1 MVCARWNCQPRHCW
15 PPEWPTPLRQS
26 RALLL
31 LRLHPRPHGRGH
43 LFRDLFGSAG
53 DEDEHRR
60 PPSFLLEGR
69 SAPWPPSLTLLH
81 SSLSASRCGDLA
93 LTPPDLFGQV
103 FLHQEGLAFI
113 TSLIFRA
120 CEIVDLGTL
129 PVARW
134 LAGW

>member
-1 MVCARWNCQPRHCW
+1 MCARWNCQPRNCW
-15 PPEWPTPLRQS
+15 PPEWPTPLPPSTVPYCFLDCTPDRTGAAIYFGTS
-26 RALLL
+26 
-31 LRLHPRPHGRGH
+31 
-43 LFRDLFGSAG
+43 FGSAG
-53 DEDEHRR
+53 DDDGRRR

-113 TSLIFRA
+113 TILIFRA
-120 CEIVDLGTL
+120 REIVDLGTL
-129 PVARW
+129 PVACWPARW
-134 LAGW
+134 